1 MRHIAYI
8 GIGSNIGDKARHC
21 ERGISEILKLDRHR
35 LLAQSSLYKTQ
46 PIGYT
51 QQDWFIN
58 LVIKIETE
66 MDAPTLLCSLKEIES
81 RLGRVKTLRWGPR
94 AIDLDILFFNDYQI
108 QTDELTVPHPLIQD
122 RQFVLVPLAE
132 IDPDLTHPVL
142 RKTVQQLLE
151 RFKEDQGVERVSDT
165 RQP

>member
-8 GIGSNIGDKARHC
+8 GIGSNVGDKARQC

-35 LLAQSSLYKTQ
+35 LLARSSLYKTQ

-51 QQDWFIN
+51 KQDWFIN
-58 LVIKIETE
+58 LVIKVETE
-66 MDAPTLLCSLKEIES
+66 MDAPALLCSLKEIET

-94 AIDLDILFFNDYQI
+94 AIDLDILFFNDHQI

-122 RQFVLVPLAE
+122 RRFVLIPLAE
-132 IDPDLTHPVL
+132 IDPDFTHPVL
-142 RKTVQQLLE
+142 KETIQQLLE
-151 RFKEDQGVERVSDT
+151 RFKEDQGVERVPET
-165 RQP
+165 RVP

>member
-8 GIGSNIGDKARHC
+8 GIGSNVGDKARQC

-35 LLAQSSLYKTQ
+35 LLARSSLYKTQ

-51 QQDWFIN
+51 KQDWFIN
-58 LVIKIETE
+58 LVIKVETE
-66 MDAPTLLCSLKEIES
+66 MDAPALLCSLKEIET

-94 AIDLDILFFNDYQI
+94 AIDLDILFFNDHQI

-132 IDPDLTHPVL
+132 IDPSLIHPIL
-142 RKTVQQLLE
+142 KKTIQQLLSDL
-151 RFKEDQGVERVSDT
+151 KEDQGVEKL
-165 RQP
+165 

>member
-8 GIGSNIGDKARHC
+8 GIGSNVGDKARQC

-35 LLAQSSLYKTQ
+35 LLARSSLYKTQ

-51 QQDWFIN
+51 KQDWFIN
-58 LVIKIETE
+58 LVIKVETE
-66 MDAPTLLCSLKEIES
+66 MDAPALLCSLKEIET

-94 AIDLDILFFNDYQI
+94 AIDLDILFFNDHQI

-122 RQFVLVPLAE
+122 RRFVLIPLAE
-132 IDPDLTHPVL
+132 IDPDFTHPVL
-142 RKTVQQLLE
+142 KETIQQLLE
-151 RFKEDQGVERVSDT
+151 RFKEDQGVERVPKT
-165 RQP
+165 RVP

>member
-8 GIGSNIGDKARHC
+8 GIGSNVGDKARQC
-21 ERGISEILKLDRHR
+21 ERGVSEILKRDSHR
-35 LLAQSSLYKTQ
+35 LLARSSLYKTQ

-51 QQDWFIN
+51 KQDWFIN

-66 MDAPTLLCSLKEIES
+66 MDASALLSSLKEVES
-81 RLGRVKTLRWGPR
+81 QLGRVKTVRWGPR
-94 AIDLDILFFNDYQI
+94 AIDLDILFFNNYQI
-108 QTDELTVPHPLIQD
+108 QTDELTIPHPLIQD

-142 RKTVQQLLE
+142 KETVQQLLE
-151 RFKEDQGVERVSDT
+151 RFKEDQGVERVPDT
-165 RQP
+165 RVP